1 MQYPVVTRGTGT
13 SINWPWLLMLVVM
26 LVSRVSDGSEKEKK
40 EVEKMKKNDV
50 NFSIGLNQP

>member
-1 MQYPVVTRGTGT
+1 MVTRGTGT